1 MKVLNIKINQV
12 LLRLKFKMNA
22 FRIVLIIVFGQ
33 LISISLQN
41 KKILV
46 LLIIL

>member
-12 LLRLKFKMNA
+12 LLCLKFKMNA